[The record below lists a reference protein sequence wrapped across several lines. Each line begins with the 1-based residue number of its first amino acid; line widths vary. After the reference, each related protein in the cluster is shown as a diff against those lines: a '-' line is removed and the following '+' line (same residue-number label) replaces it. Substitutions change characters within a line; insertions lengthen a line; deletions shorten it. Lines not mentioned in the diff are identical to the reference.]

1 VGLVVASAADTKMS
15 HEGHTGD
22 GMRLD
27 SIIKRFMPKEERF
40 RELLAR
46 DTSNLVRSAQLF
58 AALARN
64 SSLEERRVKLV
75 ELKAIEHEGDQITRL
90 IFEAL
95 NKPFITPLDR
105 EDIRSLAK
113 DLDDILD
120 YLEMVGQNLVLFEL
134 AEATEALVQF
144 ADILVKMTTELD
156 KLTAL
161 IWDLENEKTIQS
173 SIVQI
178 SDLENQAD
186 RLYYTVIAD
195 LFKRDQSQAVVI
207 MKWKEI
213 YDGLENAC
221 DACKD
226 YTHIV
231 GNVVIKNA

>member
-1 VGLVVASAADTKMS
+1 
-15 HEGHTGD
+15 
-22 GMRLD
+22 MRWD
-27 SIIKRFMPKEERF
+27 SLMKLLMPREERF
-40 RELLAR
+40 HELLAR
-46 DTSNLVRSAQLF
+46 DTANLLRGAQLF
-58 AALARN
+58 AAIARS

-75 ELKAIEHEGDQITRL
+75 ELKAVEHEGDEITRL
-90 IFEAL
+90 VFEAL
-95 NKPFITPLDR
+95 NKTFITPLDR

-134 AEATEALVQF
+134 ADSPEALTQF
-144 ADILVKMTTELD
+144 ADILVKMVAQVD

-161 IWDLENEKTIQS
+161 IWDLGNEKEIQAG
-173 SIVQI
+173 IVSI

-186 RLYYTVIAD
+186 ALYNTVIAD
-195 LFKRDQSQAVVI
+195 LFKRDQGQAVWI
-207 MKWKEI
+207 LKWKEI

-221 DACKD
+221 DECKD

>member
-1 VGLVVASAADTKMS
+1 MGW
-15 HEGHTGD
+15 
-22 GMRLD
+22 D
-27 SIIKRFMPKEERF
+27 SFVKLLMPREERF

-46 DTSNLVRSAQLF
+46 DTANLLRGAQLF
-58 AALARN
+58 AAIARS

-75 ELKAIEHEGDQITRL
+75 ELKAIEHFGDDNTRL

-95 NKPFITPLDR
+95 NKTFITPLDR

-134 AEATEALVQF
+134 SDAPEALTQF
-144 ADILVKMTTELD
+144 ADILVRMVAQID
-156 KLTAL
+156 KLTSL
-161 IWDLENEKTIQS
+161 LWDLSNEKEIQAG
-173 SIVQI
+173 IVHI

-186 RLYYTVIAD
+186 ALYNTVIAD
-195 LFKRDQSQAVVI
+195 LFKREQGQAVWI

-221 DACKD
+221 DECKD